1 MLDTDRHESIP
12 VSSIEESLEEDYKL
26 PSITAATVPATRLIP
41 IPLSNLFAVLDVE
54 SPARDSPSPVSSE
67 ATPEGVIAA
76 TLPDS
81 PLDTKGETVS
91 DDQQTSELEDRREGR
106 LTGSPTTP
114 APSTAPST
122 APDSPTSTTTFTTN
136 GLPVT
141 PPASDIQ
148 IEDDTPRAPK
158 ARKARFS
165 RPVSS
170 LGLTL
175 GEPTPNVDESVNSPV
190 VVTEEEEEDVFNASP
205 AVPVAPTNDPEG
217 EPHPRPHVPS
227 ESVKARIRSRRNV
240 NKMKKKKRMQAAK
253 IIRALAPTPSVHS
266 EESEDESESQDGC
279 GCASQ
284 VAGIVKDIFG
294 RLPVSSGGLISGGF
308 PSFFASAD
316 THKPKAAE
324 AVNTWCTNPDEF
336 RSDPRVTRVE
346 PSMRITWVNLAYAL
360 AFMGDEPIDRTIVD
374 GFVHGLGRIAHQH
387 QVLVMPSSY
396 WETLRQRWPH
406 NVTKDEQDALR
417 IEVSRKR
424 VAR

>member
-1 MLDTDRHESIP
+1 VDKS
-12 VSSIEESLEEDYKL
+12 
-26 PSITAATVPATRLIP
+26 
-41 IPLSNLFAVLDVE
+41 
-54 SPARDSPSPVSSE
+54 
-67 ATPEGVIAA
+67 
-76 TLPDS
+76 
-81 PLDTKGETVS
+81 
-91 DDQQTSELEDRREGR
+91 
-106 LTGSPTTP
+106 
-114 APSTAPST
+114 
-122 APDSPTSTTTFTTN
+122 
-136 GLPVT
+136 VT
-141 PPASDIQ
+141 
-148 IEDDTPRAPK
+148 
-158 ARKARFS
+158 
-165 RPVSS
+165 
-170 LGLTL
+170 
-175 GEPTPNVDESVNSPV
+175 SPV
-190 VVTEEEEEDVFNASP
+190 VATEEEEEKDSFTAG
-205 AVPVAPTNDPEG
+205 PTILTAATDPEG

-240 NKMKKKKRMQAAK
+240 NKMKKRKRMQAAK

-336 RSDPRVTRVE
+336 RSDPGVTRVE

-406 NVTKDEQDALR
+406 NVAKDEQDALR
-417 IEVSRKR
+417 IEVSRRR
-424 VAR
+424 VPR